1 MKRWERWAFNAL
13 SLAVAATGF
22 AYLWM
27 KYVVQN
33 DDPFS
38 VVNHP
43 WQTSMLSLH
52 VVASPAFIL
61 IFGIVLNS
69 HIMKKLSAARLPNRR
84 SGFVSLGTFAA
95 MVVSGY
101 LLQVS
106 SSEGWLTAMVVLHVA
121 SGAVFSIVYA
131 AHLVIS
137 ARLARIRPEPRRR
150 RRRRRSRFLAR
161 ARPQG
166 AVREVA

>member
-1 MKRWERWAFNAL
+1 VKRWERWTFNLSAL
-13 SLAVAATGF
+13 VVAVTGF

-27 KYVVQN
+27 KYGMYT
-33 DDPFS
+33 DDPFA

-43 WQTSMLSLH
+43 WQPWMLDVHLI
-52 VVASPAFIL
+52 ASPPFIL

-69 HIMKKLSAARLPNRR
+69 HVMKKLRATRLPNRR
-84 SGFVSLGTFAA
+84 SGYISLGTFAA

-106 SSEGWLTAMVVLHVA
+106 RSEAWLQALVVVHV
-121 SGAVFSIVYA
+121 GAGVLFTVTYG

-137 ARLARIRPEPRRR
+137 LALARRP
-150 RRRRRSRFLAR
+150 A
-161 ARPQG
+161 G
-166 AVREVA
+166 APIREVA

>member
-1 MKRWERWAFNAL
+1 MKRWERWTFNAL

-27 KYVVQN
+27 KYALQI
-33 DDPFS
+33 DDPFA

-43 WQTSMLSLH
+43 WQTSMLGLH

-61 IFGIVLNS
+61 IFGIIFNS
-69 HIMKKLSAARLPNRR
+69 HIMKKLSATRLPNRR

-106 SSEGWLTAMVVLHVA
+106 SNEGWLQVLVVVHVT
-121 SGAVFSIVYA
+121 SGAAFSIVYA
-131 AHLVIS
+131 AHLVVS
-137 ARLARIRPEPRRR
+137 ARLARFRPLP
-150 RRRRRSRFLAR
+150 
-161 ARPQG
+161 